1 MIISHK
7 HKFIF
12 VCPRKA
18 ATTSVQIS
26 LSRSCSEDDVLIHDR
41 PFSGDIYSTD
51 FGVLSARN
59 ATAFPTF
66 TNHTLPS
73 KIRER
78 IGAKIWDEYFK
89 FTIVRNPWDLL
100 VSFVHH
106 KFGPDW
112 RYIHRLSLRQWRHL
126 YAVRRHFY
134 KHRARGFFNHG
145 HKKESVEL
153 ILRKDAFPYVA
164 EIPRFYFI
172 DGEKYADYYIRYED
186 LQRDY
191 DEVCR
196 MLRLPRY
203 SLPKTRDK
211 VRKKDDDYH
220 DYYTDWSR
228 DYIAG
233 LCHETIDAF
242 GYRFAGSDL
251 RG

>member
-1 MIISHK
+1 M
-7 HKFIF
+7 
-12 VCPRKA
+12 
-18 ATTSVQIS
+18 
-26 LSRSCSEDDVLIHDR
+26 
-41 PFSGDIYSTD
+41 
-51 FGVLSARN
+51 
-59 ATAFPTF
+59 
-66 TNHTLPS
+66 
-73 KIRER
+73 
-78 IGAKIWDEYFK
+78 
-89 FTIVRNPWDLL
+89 
-100 VSFVHH
+100 
-106 KFGPDW
+106 
-112 RYIHRLSLRQWRHL
+112 
-126 YAVRRHFY
+126 RRHFY
-134 KHRARGFFNHG
+134 KHRARGVFNHG

-153 ILRKDAFPYVA
+153 ILRKDVFPYVA
-164 EIPRFYFI
+164 EIPKFYFI
-172 DGEKYADYYIRYED
+172 DGEKYADYYIRYEG